1 MRKRFLVLFLCV
13 SAFPSLSYAGA
24 DGAVT
29 NYNLGLSFFSKNHF
43 EQALSHFLEAADQNF
58 NSWQSYEM
66 AGYCYFEMRDK
77 DSALEAFAE
86 SLKLNPKNAHLA
98 KVYNNLKEG
107 AAALPLRPVVDAGG
121 FLPGT

>member
-1 MRKRFLVLFLCV
+1 MRKRFLVFFLPFLF
-13 SAFPSLSYAGA
+13 SFTHTYAGNDTA
-24 DGAVT
+24 TA
-29 NYNLGLSFFSKNHF
+29 NYNLGLSFYSNNRY

-86 SLKLNPKNAHLA
+86 SLKLNPKNTKLA

-107 AAALPLRPVVDAGG
+107 AADIPLKPVVDAGG

>member
-1 MRKRFLVLFLCV
+1 MRKPFLVFFLPFLFSFTPV
-13 SAFPSLSYAGA
+13 FAGDDA
-24 DGAVT
+24 AT
-29 NYNLGLSFFSKNHF
+29 ANYNLGLSFYSNNHY

-86 SLKLNPKNAHLA
+86 SLKLNPKNTKLA

-107 AAALPLRPVVDAGG
+107 AADIPLKPVVDAGG